1 MRGVVVKVGRGR
13 TAGREVGAA
22 SQNAVGT
29 EMRTSEEEER
39 RRSERGEEDGEEE
52 RREKEKKELGL
63 GVEEQ

>member
-13 TAGREVGAA
+13 TTGREMGAA

-29 EMRTSEEEER
+29 EMRTRAKR
-39 RRSERGEEDGEEE
+39 RRKEEKEMG
-52 RREKEKKELGL
+52 RRNDEKEKKELGL